1 MKSAAERGRYDAFLS
16 YSRKDS
22 AVAERVRETLE
33 ACGVRVFQD
42 SSIQPGDEWVDVLE
56 SAIQQS
62 GVFLA
67 LVSEHWSSSKWGSR
81 EMRMAL
87 VEERGGRHLPTIPI
101 WLGGTLPGFL
111 GIYQAVDIR
120 PPIGPTDFTAR
131 VEGLAHAILEEVPPR
146 FAGTVLEELS
156 FLSLFPQGMAKP
168 VYRWL
173 IEKRGLQTTV
183 DTETARFVL
192 AARDVEGI
200 EFVGLKLETLPA
212 ARSVLTD
219 PAAQARGTLEDIE
232 ELIRTQELYASE
244 GGLSLG
250 LILLLRDELRV
261 LRDHS
266 SDDENWIDLIEDISW
281 RTRREL
287 PGLLLG
293 SAPGPEETTT
303 RLPAGGRLVLALQIL
318 RLLDQ
323 VSDLNPTE
331 RLERARLN
339 LAIGAPDRALDLY
352 ATCGADRLFER
363 LPRAEDRIAAIQD
376 WAKASKD
383 ADRGFE
389 LHDRLVAGY
398 RTALEL
404 VDDAY
409 ASERDRDL
417 VRADLLGNRAT
428 QLSIFGKEPGDRAQA
443 LEDLAV
449 AAEIYERLGDDEAQL
464 ELGAERL
471 SLALYPAAGEEP
483 LDLLAE
489 IERLEPLARKLS
501 ARFGVFFFFYMKG
514 TILARENRP
523 EEAVRAFETSET
535 AARLAGL
542 ENRALLAE
550 WKALRY
556 RYAVREITAPEF
568 LDSLEACKNRLLEH
582 QGDAWCSNALL
593 KILIDDVKDTS
604 LALDRPDRALS
615 ATAQAFDLAARR
627 AEGGSA
633 AALRRLQRMRDCL
646 VDLEPS
652 PEWSD
657 SFIEER
663 RSRLARVMEKKDYE
677 ITWGALKDWEEKKE
691 RK

>member
-1 MKSAAERGRYDAFLS
+1 MKSATERGRYDAFLS
-16 YSRKDS
+16 YSREDS

-42 SSIQPGDEWVDVLE
+42 SSIQPGDKWVGVLE

-67 LVSEHWSSSKWGSR
+67 LVSEHWSSSKWGLR

-101 WLGGTLPGFL
+101 WLSGTLPGFL

-120 PPIGPTDFTAR
+120 SPIGPTDFAAR
-131 VEGLAHAILEEVPPR
+131 IEGLARAILEEVSPR
-146 FAGTVLEELS
+146 LVGTVLEELH
-156 FLSLFPQGMAKP
+156 FLSFFPQGLIKP

-173 IEKRGLQTTV
+173 IEKRGLQATV
-183 DTETARFVL
+183 DTETARVAL

-200 EFVGLKLETLPA
+200 EFVGLKLEALPA

-219 PAAQARGTLEDIE
+219 PAAQARGVLGDIE

-244 GGLSLG
+244 GELSLG
-250 LILLLRDELRV
+250 LILLLRDELQV
-261 LRDHS
+261 LQEHS
-266 SDDENWIDLIEDISW
+266 GEDENWIDLIEDISW

-293 SAPGPEETTT
+293 SAPGTKEATA
-303 RLPAGGRLVLALQIL
+303 RLPSGGRLVLALQIL

-331 RLERARLN
+331 RLGRARLN

-352 ATCGADRLFER
+352 TTGGADRLFEE

-398 RTALEL
+398 RIALEL

-409 ASERDRDL
+409 PSERDREL

-428 QLSIFGKEPGDRAQA
+428 QLSIFGKEPADRFQA
-443 LEDLAV
+443 LQDLAL

-464 ELGAERL
+464 DLGAERL
-471 SLALYPAAGEEP
+471 SLALYPAAGEKP

-489 IERLEPLARKLS
+489 IERLEPLARGLS

-514 TILARENRP
+514 TILARESRP
-523 EEAVRAFETSET
+523 EEAVRAFETAET

-550 WKALRY
+550 WKVLRY
-556 RYAVREITAPEF
+556 RYAIREIPASDF

-593 KILIDDVKDTS
+593 KILIDDIKDTS

-615 ATAQAFDLAARR
+615 AAAQAFDLAARR

-633 AALRRLQRMRDCL
+633 AALRRLRRMRDFL
-646 VDLEPS
+646 IDLEPIS
-652 PEWSD
+652 EWRD

-663 RSRLARVMEKKDYE
+663 RARLVRLMDRNDYE
-677 ITWGALKDWEEKKE
+677 ITWKALKDWEGKKEKK
-691 RK
+691 